1 MHRGGAY
8 WFSVTL
14 RRMLFRKLFPRPE
27 DVEIEDYVR
36 SFDLRGRASEHRPY
50 VVANFVSSLD
60 GRTSVTGISGGL
72 SDAGDRAM
80 FWALREA
87 ADAILVGTGTLEA
100 ESYGRMIK
108 DPALRARRREQGLR
122 PEPLACILTRSGR
135 LPLDIPLFSEP
146 EAHVIVFTGDEVELG
161 DSSAWVEVVRL
172 PPAELD
178 FAHALSHLA
187 SEYEVR
193 ALLCEGGPSVLS
205 ALLREDVL
213 DELCLTLAPKLLGG
227 GTATAIT
234 AGPELPEFA
243 QACLAGVIERQGTL
257 FLRYQRTNPV

>member
-14 RRMLFRKLFPRPE
+14 RRMLFRELFPRPE

-60 GRTSVTGISGGL
+60 GRSSVTGISGGL

-80 FWALREA
+80 FWALRGT

-243 QACLAGVIERQGTL
+243 QARLAGVIERQGTL